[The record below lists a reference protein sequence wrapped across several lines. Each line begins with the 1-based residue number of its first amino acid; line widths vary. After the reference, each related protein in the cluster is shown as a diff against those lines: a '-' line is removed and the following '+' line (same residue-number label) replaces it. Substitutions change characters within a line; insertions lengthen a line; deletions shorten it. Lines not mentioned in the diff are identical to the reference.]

1 MSRQAG
7 IQRHRFII
15 HQLKKKPS
23 TFEEILNFLGL
34 QEELSGDEL
43 SCSLRTFQRAV
54 KEISR
59 IYNITIKFDKSRKVY
74 FIDGE
79 EEDAQSERLMES
91 FDLLNAIKMGNS
103 FGNHLI
109 FENRKALGTEHM
121 HGLLHA
127 IRNRKEVEFSYLK
140 FDDGSLSTRY
150 VQPIAIK
157 EARNRWYLIAGDTT
171 DGIIKNFALD
181 RMTNLRIG
189 DKKFRKIKDF
199 NVKEEYKYT
208 FGIING
214 TGEKPERIILSFTP
228 TEGRYVESL
237 PLHHSQKEIMKTKK
251 EHRFEYELV
260 PTYDFKMEILSYGNT
275 VTVIE
280 PESLKQ
286 DIVAQLRKALE
297 NYKWERWKIRKLESK
312 RVID

>member
-23 TFEEILNFLGL
+23 TFKEIINFLGL

-43 SCSLRTFQRAV
+43 TCSLRTFQRAMR
-54 KEISR
+54 EIYR
-59 IYNITIKFDKSRKVY
+59 IYNITIKYDKSRKVY
-74 FIDGE
+74 YIEGDE
-79 EEDAQSERLMES
+79 QDAQSERLMES
-91 FDLLNAIKMGNS
+91 FDLLNAIRMGNS

-127 IRNRKEVEFSYLK
+127 IRSRIEVQFSYLK
-140 FDDGSLSTRY
+140 FDDGSISGRK
-150 VQPIAIK
+150 VKPIAIK
-157 EARNRWYLIAGDTT
+157 EARNRWYLIAVDTT
-171 DGIIKNFALD
+171 GETVKNFALD
-181 RMTNLRIG
+181 RMTELKISN
-189 DKKFRKIKDF
+189 KKFRKIQDF
-199 NVKEEYKYT
+199 DPKEEFKYT

-214 TGEKPERIILSFTP
+214 TGEKPERIVLSFTP

-237 PLHHSQKEIMKTKK
+237 PLHHSQKEVLKSKK

-260 PTYDFKMEILSYGNT
+260 PTYDFKMEILDRKS
-275 VTVIE
+275 VVKVSE
-280 PESLKQ
+280 PESLKK
-286 DIVAQLRKALE
+286 DIVAQLEMALR
-297 NYKWERWKIRKLESK
+297 NYKGN
-312 RVID
+312 

>member
-1 MSRQAG
+1 MSRQEG

-15 HQLKKKPS
+15 HQLKRKPS

-43 SCSLRTFQRAV
+43 TCSLRTFQRAM
-54 KEISR
+54 KEIYR
-59 IYNITIKFDKSRKVY
+59 IYNITIKYDKSRQVY
-74 FIDGE
+74 YIEGDE
-79 EEDAQSERLMES
+79 QDAQSERLMES

-127 IRNRKEVEFSYLK
+127 IRSRLEVQFSYLK
-140 FDDGSLSTRY
+140 FADGSISGRS
-150 VQPIAIK
+150 VKPIAIK
-157 EARNRWYLIAGDTT
+157 EARNRWYLIAVDST
-171 DGIIKNFALD
+171 DETVKNFALD
-181 RMTNLRIG
+181 RMTELKMGN
-189 DKKFRKIKDF
+189 KKFRKIQDF
-199 NVKEEYKYT
+199 DPQEEFKYT

-214 TGEKPERIILSFTP
+214 TGEKPERIVLSFTP
-228 TEGRYVESL
+228 TEGRYIESL
-237 PLHHSQKEIMKTKK
+237 PLHHSQKEVMKNKK

-275 VTVIE
+275 VKVIE
-280 PESLKQ
+280 PESLKK
-286 DIVAQLRKALE
+286 DIIAQLQKALG
-297 NYKWERWKIRKLESK
+297 NYKLES
-312 RVID
+312 